1 MKDYMAIELTISD
14 SILTFLKTYKSDKLS
29 NKIVET
35 ELHSRLL
42 KVKFIVKFQELQLLV
57 LFF

>member
-35 ELHSRLL
+35 ELQSRLL
-42 KVKFIVKFQELQLLV
+42 KVKFIVKFQDLQLLV

>member
-1 MKDYMAIELTISD
+1 MAIELTISD

-42 KVKFIVKFQELQLLV
+42 KVKFIVKFQEL
-57 LFF
+57 